1 MTTAEPPLNMKH
13 ILLLL
18 TAALLLPLAKAQ
30 APATLSEVKP
40 EPSAP
45 KGIESLLL
53 PLPHEEHLVF
63 IPIEISD
70 SPNIFSYRTFNSG
83 SGNYLNEPITRVK
96 LAGTV
101 FDGAKWYIPFCE
113 TEITRGQYAAV
124 MGMPVPTEKE
134 KNLPQTNI
142 SITEVQTFLARLNSI
157 MLRNKGFKAAMERY
171 RNEKTSIFFC
181 RLPSPVEWEFAAR
194 GGTAVDEGDFD
205 REHPYNNDSIGRYE
219 VLFTGSRTPSPRAV
233 KGRRLPNPLGLY
245 DMLGNVSEMV
255 SPIYYFDS
263 SQGRS
268 GGLLTCG
275 GNFRTEK
282 SAVHASDRSEC
293 IPFREDGSEFRSD
306 MVGFRPVIGSVIRHK
321 DMSMNA
327 FSAQWQEHVQELR
340 TPQAPTPTAS
350 SEVCLEDLIAQNE
363 QEKKLLLQ
371 RVAELE
377 KASGT
382 KTDLDKRAK
391 TIASQLEQAQA
402 LVRQSYRLQAES
414 GIMMLSTSAAHLANY
429 LFAEAQLQKL
439 INMPGSTAGPA
450 VQRKLEQ
457 IQANIKGA
465 RNLLFKGCKLLAEVS
480 PDIITQEV
488 ERHQAALLSENK
500 RQHACLKHA
509 LDYFHQFKASGK
521 FPDPGVLSQALL
533 SVSH

>member
-1 MTTAEPPLNMKH
+1 MKH
-13 ILLLL
+13 FLPLL
-18 TAALLLPLAKAQ
+18 TAALLLPLARAQ

-45 KGIESLLL
+45 RGIEALVL
-53 PLPHEEHLVF
+53 PLPQEEHIVF
-63 IPIEISD
+63 IPIEISA
-70 SPNIFSYRTFNSG
+70 SPNIFAYRTFNSG

-124 MGMPVPTEKE
+124 MGTPMPPEKE
-134 KNLPQTNI
+134 KKLPQTNI
-142 SITEVQTFLARLNSI
+142 SATEVHTFLARLNSI
-157 MLRNKGFKAAMERY
+157 MLCNNEFKAAMEHY
-171 RNEKTSIFFC
+171 RNEKTSVFFC

-194 GGTAVDEGDFD
+194 GGTAVDEADFD
-205 REHPYNNDSIGRYE
+205 RDHPYTDATISRHE
-219 VLFTGSRTPSPRAV
+219 VLFTGSRTPAARAV
-233 KGRRLPNPLGLY
+233 KGHRLPNPLGLY

-293 IPFREDGSEFRSD
+293 IPFSEDGSEFRSD

-321 DMSMNA
+321 DMSMTA

-340 TPQAPTPTAS
+340 TPTPPTPTAT

-377 KASGT
+377 KAAGT

-391 TIASQLEQAQA
+391 TIATQLEQAQA
-402 LVRQSYRLQAES
+402 LVRQSYQMQAES
-414 GIMMLSTSAAHLANY
+414 GIMMLSTSAAHLSNY
-429 LFAEAQLQKL
+429 LFAEDQLQQL

-480 PDIITQEV
+480 PDIVTREADRQL
-488 ERHQAALLSENK
+488 AALFSENK
-500 RQHACLKHA
+500 RQHACLRLA
-509 LDYFHQFKASGK
+509 LEYFQQFKDSGK
-521 FPDPGVLSQALL
+521 FPDPDALSNQLR
-533 SVSH
+533 SVAK